1 WICWRG
7 SRCRGCAPGS
17 RRSGAGGARRSSSA
31 AARARAASRRSTS
44 PIPPSC
50 STCAWSSRSARRAS
64 SSTPISSTSPTNASS
79 IPTWCAAGR
88 SSSVCAGGF
97 ELAIRPRA
105 RALAFAAALLLPAL
119 PARAAI
125 EIVLMPGPE
134 GIDTAPYQF
143 TPAVARGNRER
154 LYAFTDPDG
163 IHSFESFLRFALPP
177 DLIGPN
183 ERVGAARLELY
194 YSFDFDVYGDTTGVA
209 GSIEC
214 REVLAPWSES
224 IDWSQRPAYGP
235 PVDVLTGI
243 TELGTV

>member
-1 WICWRG
+1 M
-7 SRCRGCAPGS
+7 
-17 RRSGAGGARRSSSA
+17 
-31 AARARAASRRSTS
+31 
-44 PIPPSC
+44 
-50 STCAWSSRSARRAS
+50 
-64 SSTPISSTSPTNASS
+64 
-79 IPTWCAAGR
+79 
-88 SSSVCAGGF
+88 
-97 ELAIRPRA
+97 AIRPRA

-125 EIVLMPGPE
+125 EIVLRPGPE

-143 TPAVARGNRER
+143 TPAVVRGNRET

-163 IHSFESFLRFALPP
+163 VHSFETFLRFALPP
-177 DLIGPN
+177 DLIGPD
-183 ERVGAARLELY
+183 EQVGAARLELY
-194 YSFDFDVYGDTTGVA
+194 YGFDFDVYGDTTGVA

-243 TELGTV
+243 TELGTVSCDVSELVADWVDGVRPNHGIAVTNPTVRVIGFFSSDIQPGPGLPETVRPALVVSVVPVPEPGALAEAGVAAAALLATARWRRGREGRA